1 MTFKFW
7 IPRRNNRTNPR
18 IWPTAM
24 QYSPFQAA
32 TVIIYMNEHFINW
45 PIALYTICAET
56 YHQKEIRTQF
66 LSQFQVVIR
75 TLRNNAWQS
84 QSKKKTF
91 NSELRHKP
99 MEPNSQ
105 YFKGKL
111 PSKTPI
117 FKNTSTSSH
126 FDFYFQQF
134 YCLCCC
140 ETNADSLPYGSL

>member
-24 QYSPFQAA
+24 QYSPFQAT

-84 QSKKKTF
+84 QSKKTISTQNEDISRWSQIHNILRGNSPAKTPALIAILTFIF
-91 NSELRHKP
+91 NSFTVYVVVKQIQAAYR
-99 MEPNSQ
+99 MVASR
-105 YFKGKL
+105 
-111 PSKTPI
+111 
-117 FKNTSTSSH
+117 
-126 FDFYFQQF
+126 
-134 YCLCCC
+134 
-140 ETNADSLPYGSL
+140 